1 MEKRLLT
8 EAERLLD
15 SRHQSKRRTLVIR
28 GLALLVVLAT
38 ISALIM
44 PAITMST
51 EVECGLEEH
60 HHTEECYAAQQ
71 VPPQPVMVCTE
82 GQSGETVIHSHDG
95 LCYDSQGNLICTLPE
110 VEAHTHGPDCYQEHR
125 TLTCQEP
132 VDPGHQHSAAC
143 YSYVKVESAAADMA
157 APAAASEYICG
168 MQEGEG
174 AHRHT
179 EECYPEERA
188 AEPVCGREES
198 EDEYDEAGNL
208 VRQGHRH
215 TEECWMVRVREKLVC
230 GQEES
235 EDEYDGEGNLIRQGH
250 HHDGSCWLQ
259 GDELCFQYGCRQHE
273 SAGHQHT
280 DACVQAVAQESI
292 RVDAQGEQWEQTLVC
307 QEQERESGHVHTD
320 ECYEIT
326 QVLACRLPELEAHTH
341 GGECY
346 DENGALICQ
355 KPEVKAHQHTE
366 ACFSTPEGGPVETQV
381 LICGK
386 EEHTHTDECRMNL
399 PAETEKFYCGMA
411 EHLHSKEKDCYFPSG
426 ELKCT
431 LPEHTHTDECTVP
444 PSERPQMSDPV
455 ELEVDRTFEW
465 EAAPYRMTIRVTG
478 TAVIPGQPVMV
489 VEEPEVP
496 MAERPLLSGFL
507 SLFTSFLST
516 ASATDVEIDE
526 PEAGAAAP
534 EPTAAVDGSQGAY
547 EPEPYSQEEGIVDAG
562 QEPGGSSDA
571 EDGVE
576 IQPADAPDP
585 GRIEFSVETVSQWDE
600 GYRSV
605 AEEVEASGESPEDLT
620 VFRVVAA
627 LDGIELDLSQCD
639 IEVEAEIIEDEPQE
653 PDVFPAE
660 GGEAQTWDG
669 VEDVPEDAAEDNA
682 PAQMSFRYSVKKARS
697 MSAKSLSASDWAAA
711 AEDGTDG
718 SGQDEAATSE
728 PEPTPDPETRRVKV
742 FKSKKG
748 STRDFGV
755 TSSDDDS
762 GKFQFTVEFYAY
774 LDRLNMVGTKTH
786 ENDPR
791 NYQYLSFINTANDG
805 TGEGGN
811 RPVNG
816 QAESTPMLY
825 LELKT
830 DATTWIE
837 GAKKGDKTRKTGDLG
852 DVSYIT
858 ELKEIFRAKSD
869 LKFDP
874 ALEDDLTVDKLDG
887 VKKGIEG
894 SEFQGTDHYALSE
907 LWIGQKDQNGKV
919 DTWTVYT
926 TSDDPVKRPKGDNK
940 IQKTVVITNENG
952 LNAVQFTNHR
962 ANAAP
967 ENPQNPVLFLDE
979 NTVIRM
985 AYDAQRGSRTHNE
998 VSFYDYDITNGK
1010 ETKLTGDNNPPNGEQ
1025 NYYTNGEKPKTDFN
1039 NRDKSQARGVNSESN
1054 YTNKNGTR
1062 FAFGNSNTGTGLGTE
1077 TWKENSLNMLN
1088 KRSAG
1093 GCTFELVQG
1102 VDKEHMKPIFTENVS
1117 VPEGLFGNS
1126 DGTGIY
1132 YYGDNNSLTFTRS
1145 GDTYTL
1151 SSAVGPDGHQVN
1163 GLDEFKYMKCKWNST
1178 DEIWSNSFWLLDGV
1192 ENADPVNGG
1201 AVKKIGYGS
1210 EWMDNDDGGTHNAY
1224 FGMSFAVGFTL
1235 PADYVGP
1242 LEYYF
1247 YGDDDMWVFLDDT
1260 LVCDIGGV
1268 HQSVG
1273 EYVDLWDYILK
1284 DNRTASSEHT
1294 LRFFYT
1300 ERGASGSSCWMQY
1313 TVPNMYMVPNLPKTN
1328 TTRLEVAKEVTTKDP
1343 QDVAKYKDVEFTFV
1357 LTLTGV
1363 MNEFTGY
1370 VYNADDTQLLDQD
1383 GKAVSYTFSS
1393 AAKQFTLKHGQ
1404 YLKLAGLPVGSQYGY
1419 TVKEILPV
1427 PKEGSE
1433 ETKWLAKVDS
1443 GEWQD
1448 TGPETTGTLNAPN
1461 MVTFINTPDPAGG
1474 YQLPETGGGTRAQWY
1489 TLACAP
1495 FLAAGCLWYKKKSQ
1509 GEGGGG

>member
-198 EDEYDEAGNL
+198 EDEYDEVGNL

-411 EHLHSKEKDCYFPSG
+411 EHLHSKEKNCYFPSG

-431 LPEHTHTDECTVP
+431 LPEHTHTDECMVP

-496 MAERPLLSGFL
+496 MADQPLLGGFL

-547 EPEPYSQEEGIVDAG
+547 EPELYSQEEGIVDAG

-653 PDVFPAE
+653 LDVFPAE

-742 FKSKKG
+742 FKSRKG
-748 STRDFGV
+748 NTRDFGV

-762 GKFQFTVEFYAY
+762 GNFQFTVEFYAY
-774 LDRLNMVGTKTH
+774 LKQLDTAGEMGT
-786 ENDPR
+786 DPKK
-791 NYQYLSFINTANDG
+791 
-805 TGEGGN
+805 
-811 RPVNG
+811 
-816 QAESTPMLY
+816 LY
-825 LELKT
+825 LPLIDTTNGVMPGNGTTSPKLKYLVADVPT
-830 DATTWIE
+830 TLTAAKDAPD
-837 GAKKGDKTRKTGDLG
+837 GQKGTLATLR
-852 DVSYIT
+852 YIT
-858 ELKEIFRAKSD
+858 ELTEIFKANNEVDFYPS
-869 LKFDP
+869 
-874 ALEDDLTVDKLDG
+874 LEDTFTVDDVDG
-887 VKKGIEG
+887 VKNGG
-894 SEFQGTDHYALSE
+894 MGTVFQGQDHYVRSE
-907 LWIGQKDQNGKV
+907 LWIGQKGTDGKV
-919 DTWTVYT
+919 SAWTAYT
-926 TSDDPVKRPKGDNK
+926 TGSQEKHPKPADGSVTVKPVASLDTIR
-940 IQKTVVITNENG
+940 
-952 LNAVQFTNHR
+952 FTNKKESEK
-962 ANAAP
+962 P
-967 ENPQNPVLFLDE
+967 DDLEPTLFVNE

-985 AYDAQRGSRTHNE
+985 AYDVVEDENGVSHND
-998 VSFYDYDITNGK
+998 VRFYDYDITHGK
-1010 ETKLTGDNNPPNGEQ
+1010 ETINGK
-1025 NYYTNGEKPKTDFN
+1025 NDYFTNTISDGGKVTA
-1039 NRDKSQARGVNSESN
+1039 QGVNSQTN
-1054 YTNKNGTR
+1054 YQDKPGDVRFGFGNNTPKTGMEKEQWVYKDLKGKDIMNNLNMTNSTDKNG
-1062 FAFGNSNTGTGLGTE
+1062 
-1077 TWKENSLNMLN
+1077 
-1088 KRSAG
+1088 AG
-1093 GCTFELVQG
+1093 SYSGCTFGLVTSVDTANMKPVFAQG
-1102 VDKEHMKPIFTENVS
+1102 VSAPTE
-1117 VPEGLFGNS
+1117 LFGTTTGN
-1126 DGTGIY
+1126 GIY
-1132 YYGDNNSLTFTRS
+1132 YYGGNSLHFDRV

-1151 SSAVGPDGHQVN
+1151 DTAMGPGGRALTN
-1163 GLDEFKYMKCKWNST
+1163 LDQFEFTSENWNKT
-1178 DEIWSNSFWLLDGV
+1178 NKIWSNNFWPLD
-1192 ENADPVNGG
+1192 NAVGKDPKNSYD
-1201 AVKKIGYGS
+1201 AEKIGFGS
-1210 EWMDNDDGGTHNAY
+1210 EWLASDDGKPHNSY
-1224 FGMSFAVGFTL
+1224 FGMSFTVAFTL
-1235 PADYVGP
+1235 PKDYVGP

-1247 YGDDDMWVFLDDT
+1247 YGDDDMWVFLEKPDGTTT

-1268 HQSVG
+1268 HSSVG
-1273 EYVDLWDYILK
+1273 EYVNLWDYIPK
-1284 DNRTASSEHT
+1284 TERTVNGTYS

-1300 ERGASGSSCWMQY
+1300 ERGASGSTCWMQY
-1313 TVPNMYMVPNLPKTN
+1313 TVPNMYMVSSPPAPA
-1328 TTRLEVAKEVTTKDP
+1328 TTDLRVEKQVETEKPGDLE
-1343 QDVAKYKDVEFTFV
+1343 KYKNQDFTFA
-1357 LTLTGV
+1357 LTLEGVNNEYTGW
-1363 MNEFTGY
+1363 
-1370 VYNADDTQLLDQD
+1370 VYDENNAPVLDENNQP
-1383 GKAVSYTFSS
+1383 VSYKFSGTETE
-1393 AAKQFTLKHGQ
+1393 FTLKHGQ
-1404 YLKLAGLPVGSQYGY
+1404 YLRISGLGLGTKY

-1448 TGPETTGTLNAPN
+1448 TGPKTTGTLNAPN

>member
-307 QEQERESGHVHTD
+307 QEQEREPGHVHTD

-496 MAERPLLSGFL
+496 MADQPLLSGFL

-576 IQPADAPDP
+576 IQPAGAPDP
-585 GRIEFSVETVSQWDE
+585 GRIEFSMEKVGEWDAD
-600 GYRSV
+600 YQRM
-605 AEEVEASGESPEDLT
+605 AERAEASGEPVEELS
-620 VFRVVAA
+620 VFRVTAV
-627 LDGIELDLSQCD
+627 LDGVKLDLSRCE
-639 IEVEAEIIEDEPQE
+639 IRVEAELIEAEPQE
-653 PDVFPAE
+653 PDTLP
-660 GGEAQTWDG
+660 GGEDQVWNGGDG
-669 VEDVPEDAAEDNA
+669 VSDQPSEDAGEDITRDA
-682 PAQMSFRYSVKKARS
+682 QEDFADDLPDEDGTPAQMSWVQHTVKKARA
-697 MSAKSLSASDWAAA
+697 MSASFDYEDSAEEEDS
-711 AEDGTDG
+711 AED
-718 SGQDEAATSE
+718 E
-728 PEPTPDPETRRVKV
+728 
-742 FKSKKG
+742 
-748 STRDFGV
+748 
-755 TSSDDDS
+755 TSSESEADAVKTQTQTE
-762 GKFQFTVEFYAY
+762 GNVTAVYQTTGNGANPKFTVEYYAWLQVPERSEFKGDIHDDVRFPVDSSHTKPSGY
-774 LDRLNMVGTKTH
+774 DKLENGLPFLDTSVTGTTPVNGPSSADHKVLLTLENGYVKMKSDEKSDESELTQIFAPSELEYDTEDQPTTDKLNRV

-791 NYQYLSFINTANDG
+791 FQNKDGSHYKLAKVEVTQIDGITQEYTQNLDALQYYNNLESIDTAVGIQDG
-805 TGEGGN
+805 TKIRLVYETTSGD
-811 RPVNG
+811 
-816 QAESTPMLY
+816 ESY
-825 LELKT
+825 A
-830 DATTWIE
+830 AT
-837 GAKKGDKTRKTGDLG
+837 L
-852 DVSYIT
+852 
-858 ELKEIFRAKSD
+858 
-869 LKFDP
+869 FDY
-874 ALEDDLTVDKLDG
+874 DISG
-887 VKKGIEG
+887 
-894 SEFQGTDHYALSE
+894 
-907 LWIGQKDQNGKV
+907 KDENGKV
-919 DTWTVYT
+919 T
-926 TSDDPVKRPKGDNK
+926 TK
-940 IQKTVVITNENG
+940 ENG
-952 LNAVQFTNHR
+952 INS
-962 ANAAP
+962 P
-967 ENPQNPVLFLDE
+967 ENYSDTE
-979 NTVIRM
+979 
-985 AYDAQRGSRTHNE
+985 E
-998 VSFYDYDITNGK
+998 VK
-1010 ETKLTGDNNPPNGEQ
+1010 
-1025 NYYTNGEKPKTDFN
+1025 
-1039 NRDKSQARGVNSESN
+1039 
-1054 YTNKNGTR
+1054 
-1062 FAFGNSNTGTGLGTE
+1062 FAFGNSNTGTNFGKVQWEKNNL
-1077 TWKENSLNMLN
+1077 KNNLNMSN
-1088 KRSAG
+1088 SSERINYEGKWAKNDPEGAG
-1093 GCTFELVQG
+1093 SYRGCTFGLVTGIKTNGDLQYAKG
-1102 VDKEHMKPIFTENVS
+1102 IAAPN
-1117 VPEGLFGNS
+1117 LFG
-1126 DGTGIY
+1126 GGVVTGRQVY
-1132 YYGDNNSLTFTRS
+1132 NNHKLVFDRQ

-1151 SSAVGPDGHQVN
+1151 KMVRDENGIDINTKDLQKFEHPTAGGTTYKHIWTNNFWPMDGKKDLQDPQFGEN
-1163 GLDEFKYMKCKWNST
+1163 GVAIKID
-1178 DEIWSNSFWLLDGV
+1178 
-1192 ENADPVNGG
+1192 NASMPP
-1201 AVKKIGYGS
+1201 S
-1210 EWMDNDDGGTHNAY
+1210 DDGLAHNCY
-1224 FGMSFAVGFTL
+1224 FGMKFAVDFKI
-1235 PADYVGP
+1235 PESYMGP

-1247 YGDDDMWVFLDDT
+1247 YGDDDMWVFLDKVDESGNLVSRQ

-1268 HQSVG
+1268 HSSVG
-1273 EYVDLWDYILK
+1273 EYVDLWKYVEHTRD
-1284 DNRTASSEHT
+1284 SEGNPVGPADDGTHYT

-1300 ERGASGSSCWMQY
+1300 ERGASGSTCWMQF
-1313 TVPNMYMVPNLPKTN
+1313 TLPNLVSVPTFTPAPKN
-1328 TTRLEVAKEVTTKDP
+1328 KSLEVTKEVVQSDSPGWEMYKN
-1343 QDVAKYKDVEFTFV
+1343 KYFV
-1357 LTLTGV
+1357 FELTLSGWGDTDANYYDITTSSGADIKISKSNPTV
-1363 MNEFTGY
+1363 RFALKANETAY
-1370 VYNADDTQLLDQD
+1370 V
-1383 GKAVSYTFSS
+1383 S
-1393 AAKQFTLKHGQ
+1393 
-1404 YLKLAGLPVGSQYGY
+1404 GLPKALNYS
-1419 TVKEILPV
+1419 VKEIGMTENPDKLADGEIAPLPDDTIV
-1427 PKEGSE
+1427 KFNGEAKATGEG
-1433 ETKWLAKVDS
+1433 
-1443 GEWQD
+1443 
-1448 TGPETTGTLNAPN
+1448 TTGSNVKVICSN
-1461 MVTFINTPDPAGG
+1461 DFSKVGQ